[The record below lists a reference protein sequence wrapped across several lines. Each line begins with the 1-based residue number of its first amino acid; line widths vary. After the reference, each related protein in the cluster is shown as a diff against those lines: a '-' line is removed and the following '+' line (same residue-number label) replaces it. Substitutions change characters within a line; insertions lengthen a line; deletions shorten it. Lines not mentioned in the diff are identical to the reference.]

1 MSEGLTI
8 IVFIVSISLGFV
20 LLIYFFQLVN
30 DVRKIKKTIASEDRE
45 YYRYIG
51 LAKEEHYLGNLEKE
65 REYLIRAQSHAL
77 YSEQDIA
84 VEKLL
89 KALDGKEE
97 DEK

>member
-30 DVRKIKKTIASEDRE
+30 DVRKIKKAIASEDRE

-77 YSEQDIA
+77 YSEQDVA

-89 KALDGKEE
+89 KALDGK
-97 DEK
+97 DENEK

>member
-1 MSEGLTI
+1 MSEELTI
-8 IVFIVSISLGFV
+8 IVFIISIALG
-20 LLIYFFQLVN
+20 LAILIAFFQLVS

-51 LAKEEHYLGNLEKE
+51 LAKEEHHLRNLEKE

-89 KALDGKEE
+89 KAIDGK
-97 DEK
+97 DENEK